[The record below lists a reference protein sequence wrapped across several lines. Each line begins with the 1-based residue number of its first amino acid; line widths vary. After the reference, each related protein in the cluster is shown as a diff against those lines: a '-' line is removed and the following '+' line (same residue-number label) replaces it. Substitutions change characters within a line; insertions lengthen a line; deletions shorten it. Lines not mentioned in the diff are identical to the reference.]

1 MGYGL
6 GQRIL
11 NQTKYWLQEVTE
23 LLKIDSLVGISIE
36 PPDYRYYLLVWCEM
50 PVDSQKYLKAFVSYK
65 PFVVSVTALE
75 SNVMVPV
82 EP

>member
-36 PPDYRYYLLVWCEM
+36 PPDYRYYLLV
-50 PVDSQKYLKAFVSYK
+50 
-65 PFVVSVTALE
+65 
-75 SNVMVPV
+75 
-82 EP
+82 